1 MQYIAGFYLAEFF
14 FFFKQKTAYEMRI
27 SDWSSDAC
35 SSDLLPSLRPSST
48 GGLRGFRPPAAPGGT
63 GTSGA
68 RTALNGI
75 LWLVLGAMLVQQT
88 FTTWGKVIVS
98 VIGPEMTTSLGLAPE
113 LVGVFVAISGL
124 AGTVA
129 ADRKSPRLN
138 S

>member
-1 MQYIAGFYLAEFF
+1 
-14 FFFKQKTAYEMRI
+14 MRI
-27 SDWSSDAC
+27 SDWSSDVC
-35 SSDLLPSLRPSST
+35 SSDLPHLPSLRPSST

-124 AGTVA
+124 AGKIGRASGRESGCT
-129 ADRKSPRLN
+129 
-138 S
+138 